1 MVKDLD
7 EMIEYYKPEM
17 DEEATCAKVK
27 KFWQVLFPELLDRA
41 CVSRTGFISMGHFAG
56 AKFNEHDGK
65 KEKATKVL
73 QRVSRV
79 MAQTDVYEL
88 MLKRFVNNES
98 IEAFTYS
105 NEISKGRYYVLEQ
118 MAFHDFANRLQYED
132 GCPLLVVERQKKS
145 EE

>member
-41 CVSRTGFISMGHFAG
+41 CVSRAEFVSMGHFSQT
-56 AKFNEHDGK
+56 KFNQNDDK
-65 KEKATKVL
+65 KAKATKVL

-79 MAQTDVYEL
+79 MTQTDVCQL

-98 IEAFTYS
+98 IESFAYS

-132 GCPLLVVERQKKS
+132 GCPLLVVEKRKKN

>member
-41 CVSRTGFISMGHFAG
+41 CISRTEFVTLGHINQT
-56 AKFNEHDGK
+56 KFK
-65 KEKATKVL
+65 KGDDKKTQAFKVL
-73 QRVSRV
+73 QRVSNV
-79 MAQTDVYEL
+79 LAKADVCQL

-132 GCPLLVVERQKKS
+132 GCPLLVVEKRKKS
-145 EE
+145 EG